1 MATRAELSGVSAN
14 AEVSPQG
21 DTGKQVIR
29 INGAT
34 ALSAFRLARL
44 NAKLTDFGVRVH
56 ASRDVFLLT
65 GAQQGDVAKLTRIL
79 LDDAPATAASVHSI
93 FVAPRLG
100 LRSPWSSK
108 ATDIVRSCGIGV
120 ARVERVQEL
129 FLASPLPPVSE
140 ALARALHD
148 PLTMSLLDAENLH
161 QLFATEAARAIAH
174 VAAAP
179 DALQAANLRLGLALS
194 SDEISYLSKSFGALG
209 RAATDAELMMF
220 AQANSEHCRH
230 KIFNASWTLDGFPQR
245 RSLFSL
251 IRLTHGVSPE
261 GTLSAYSDNA
271 AVIAGPGANP
281 LFADANGS
289 YANHTEAQPFA
300 IKVETHNHPSAI
312 APFPGAATGSGGEL
326 RDEGATGRGGK
337 PKAGMVGFSTAHL
350 RIANLSEAWETP
362 RALPDHM
369 ARASQIMTEAPLG
382 AAAYNNE
389 FGRPCLTG
397 YFRTFEHLDRA
408 RNFAYD
414 KPIMIAGGLAR
425 MRAMHVEKGTLVS
438 GDAVIVLGGPA
449 MLIGL
454 GGGAASSVAAGSS
467 TLALD
472 FASVQRDNAEL
483 QRRCQEV
490 IERCMG
496 LGADNPIVSI
506 HDVGAGGL
514 SNAIPELLNDSNVG
528 GMIDLGKIAN
538 DDPAMSPMQIWS
550 NEAQERYVIGVKPN
564 DVARFFALC
573 ERERAPMALV
583 GHATLARHLHVTL
596 SGVAVVDLPLSVLF
610 GNAPKMQRLG
620 VMNPNSAC
628 TTERITL
635 DLRAACLAV
644 LRHPSVAAKSF
655 LIHIGDRT
663 VGGLSFAD
671 QLVGPWQVPVADCAV
686 TLADFSGYSGEAFA
700 FGERTPIAVIN
711 AAASARMAIGEAI
724 TNVLAAPVASLSA
737 IKLSANWM
745 AACGDLQS
753 DSELYA
759 GVKAASE
766 LCASLRISIPVG
778 KDSLSMR
785 ARWQANDTQDESPA
799 QFETQAPM
807 SLIASAFTPLNDVR
821 KSLTPQLLPDGGD
834 VYLIDLSR
842 GAERLGMSMLA
853 QVCTAQLGAT
863 PDLEFPEDLVALC
876 DWLCAARGVSPQGD
890 TEKSVISAYHD
901 RADGGA
907 WAALCEM
914 AFAGRIGLEIL
925 LANEANPWPELFNE
939 ELGVLVQVRDAR
951 CLPKALPHR
960 LIARITKDL
969 SVTIAGT
976 PHRFALGELL
986 QAWHRVGF
994 EMQQLRDNPNCAEA
1008 DFARATDA
1016 NAAPLSMRLSF
1027 DAADDVAAPVIARA
1041 FQIGGK
1047 RPKVAVLREQGVNG
1061 QIEMAAAFSAAG
1073 FECID
1078 VHMSD
1083 LAGGRLNLNQF
1094 NGLAACGGFSFGD
1107 VLGAGQGWAKS
1118 ILFNEALAQQFQ
1130 RFFSDTNTFALGVC
1144 NGCQMLSGL
1153 KSLIPGAQAWPA
1165 LRRNLSEQYEARMV
1179 LLEVAESD
1187 SIFLR
1192 GMAGSVAPIVV
1203 SHGEGRVDFGDQT
1216 PIASS
1221 LRMVDGAHNATEEFP
1236 WNSNGSPGGAAGFS
1250 AADGRVLMMMPHPER
1265 VFRTAQM
1272 SFKPPGLTEASPW
1285 LRMFRNA
1292 RLWCG

>member
-1 MATRAELSGVSAN
+1 MKSTN
-14 AEVSPQG
+14 
-21 DTGKQVIR
+21 VIR
-29 INGAT
+29 INGPR
-34 ALSAFRLARL
+34 ALSVFRLARL
-44 NAKLTDFGVRVH
+44 NASLAEFGVQVLDTRQ
-56 ASRDVFLLT
+56 VFLLD
-65 GAQQGDVAKLTRIL
+65 GARQAEIAKLTQIL
-79 LDDAPATAASVHSI
+79 LDDEPADAASANSV

-108 ATDIVRSCGIGV
+108 ATDIVRSCGIDI
-120 ARVERVQEL
+120 ARVERVQEF
-129 FLASPLPPVSE
+129 FLASALPSLSDG
-140 ALARALHD
+140 LARALHD
-148 PLTMSLLDAENLH
+148 PLTMSLLDDAHLH
-161 QLFATEAARAIAH
+161 QLFATEAARPIEH
-174 VAAAP
+174 VAYTVEV
-179 DALQAANLRLGLALS
+179 LQAANVRLGLALS
-194 SDEISYLSKSFGALG
+194 ADEISYLSKSFQELG

-245 RSLFSL
+245 RSLFSM

-271 AVIAGPGANP
+271 AVIAGPMAAA
-281 LFADANGS
+281 LFADANGN
-289 YANHTEAQPFA
+289 YATLPEPQPFA

-362 RALPDHM
+362 RALPGHM

-397 YFRTFEHLDRA
+397 YFRTFEYQDAIRA
-408 RNFAYD
+408 RHFAYD
-414 KPIMIAGGLAR
+414 KPIMIAGGLGR
-425 MRAMHVEKGTLVS
+425 MRAMHVEKGTLEA

-467 TLALD
+467 SLALD

-496 LGADNPIVSI
+496 LGSENPIVSI

-514 SNAIPELLNDSNVG
+514 SNAIPELLNDSKVG
-528 GMIDLGKIAN
+528 GTIDLGKIAN

-550 NEAQERYVIGVKPN
+550 NEAQERYVLGIKPT
-564 DVARFFALC
+564 DVARFLALC
-573 ERERAPMALV
+573 ERERAPVALV
-583 GHATLARHLHVTL
+583 GHATLARHLHVEL
-596 SGVAVVDLPLSVLF
+596 AGVAVVDLPLSVLF
-610 GNAPKMQRLG
+610 GNAPKMQRVG
-620 VMNPNSAC
+620 VLNPNQN
-628 TTERITL
+628 TVTDNLTL
-635 DLRAACLAV
+635 DLRNACLAV
-644 LRHPSVAAKSF
+644 LRHPTVAAKSF

-663 VGGLSFAD
+663 VGGLSYQD

-686 TLADFSGYSGEAFA
+686 TLADFSGYTGEAFA

-711 AAASARMAIGEAI
+711 AAASARMAIAEAI

-766 LCASLRISIPVG
+766 LCASLRIGIPVG

-785 ARWQANDTQDESPA
+785 ARWQSNDA
-799 QFETQAPM
+799 KHETQAPM
-807 SLIASAFTPLNDVR
+807 SLIASAFAPLSDVR
-821 KSLTPQLLPDGGD
+821 GNLTPQLVPEGGD

-842 GAERLGMSMLA
+842 GANRLGMSMLA
-853 QVCTAQLGAT
+853 QVSGTELGPA

-876 DWLCAARGVSPQGD
+876 DWLNAARGFIG
-890 TEKSVISAYHD
+890 AYHD
-901 RADGGA
+901 RSDGGV

-914 AFAGRIGLEIL
+914 AFAGRVGLDIVL
-925 LANEANPWPELFNE
+925 SDAANPAPELFNE
-939 ELGVLVQVRDAR
+939 ELGVLVQVRDPR
-951 CLPKALPHR
+951 CLPNALPHR
-960 LIARITKDL
+960 LIARVATDRR
-969 SVTIAGT
+969 VAVAGT
-976 PHRFALGELL
+976 SLNFELGELL

-994 EMQQLRDNPNCAEA
+994 EMQRLRDNPSCAET
-1008 DFARATDA
+1008 DFARAADA
-1016 NAAPLSMRLSF
+1016 DALPLSMHLSF
-1027 DAADDVAAPVIARA
+1027 DASDDISAPMIAT
-1041 FQIGGK
+1041 GK
-1047 RPKVAVLREQGVNG
+1047 RPKVAILREQGVNG

-1073 FECID
+1073 FECVD

-1083 LAGGRLNLNQF
+1083 LASGRRTLKEF
-1094 NGLAACGGFSFGD
+1094 TGLAACGGFSFGD
-1107 VLGAGQGWAKS
+1107 VLGAGLGWAKS
-1118 ILFNEALAQQFQ
+1118 ILFNDALAEQFQ
-1130 RFFSDTNTFALGVC
+1130 RFFNDENTFALGVC

-1153 KSLIPGAQAWPA
+1153 KSLIPGAQNWPS

-1179 LLEVAESD
+1179 LVQVAESN
-1187 SIFLR
+1187 SIFLQ
-1192 GMAGSVAPIVV
+1192 GMAGTTAPIVV
-1203 SHGEGRVDFGDQT
+1203 SHGEGRADFGNSQE
-1216 PIASS
+1216 ISS
-1221 LRMVDGAHNATEEFP
+1221 CLHMVDGTHQPTEVFP

-1250 AADGRVLMMMPHPER
+1250 AANGRILMMMPHPER
-1265 VFRTAQM
+1265 VFRTTQM
-1272 SFKPPGLTEASPW
+1272 SYKPQGLAEASPW

-1292 RLWCG
+1292 RVWCG

>member
-1 MATRAELSGVSAN
+1 MQSTPLSSVSA
-14 AEVSPQG
+14 AQASIG
-21 DTGKQVIR
+21 TKCIR
-29 INGAT
+29 INGPR

-44 NAKLTDFGVRVH
+44 NATLAGFGVQVLD
-56 ASRDVFLLT
+56 SRQVFLLS
-65 GAQQGDVAKLTRIL
+65 GAQQSDVAKLKQIL
-79 LDDAPATAASVHSI
+79 LDDEPADASSAHSV

-108 ATDIVRSCGIGV
+108 ATDIVRSCGISI
-120 ARVERVQEL
+120 ARVERAQEL
-129 FLASPLPPVSE
+129 FFAAALPTLSDG
-140 ALARALHD
+140 LARALHD
-148 PLTMSLLDAENLH
+148 PLTMSLLDSKQLD
-161 QLFATEAARAIAH
+161 QLFATEAARPIAH
-174 VAAAP
+174 VASTPA
-179 DALQAANLRLGLALS
+179 ALQAANLRLGLALS
-194 SDEISYLSKSFGALG
+194 DDEISYLSKSFIELG

-230 KIFNASWTLDGFPQR
+230 KIFNASWTLDGFAQR
-245 RSLFSL
+245 RSLFSM

-271 AVIAGPGANP
+271 AVLAGPMAAA
-281 LFADANGS
+281 LFADANGEYTIS
-289 YANHTEAQPFA
+289 PEPQPFA

-337 PKAGMVGFSTAHL
+337 PKAGMVGFSTSHL
-350 RIANLSEAWETP
+350 RIANMIEAWETP
-362 RALPDHM
+362 RALPGHL
-369 ARASQIMTEAPLG
+369 ARAGQIMTEAPLG

-397 YFRTFEHLDRA
+397 YFRTFEHHKSRECDTPDTRA
-408 RNFAYD
+408 RHFAYD

-425 MRAMHVEKGTLVS
+425 IRAMHVEKGMLS
-438 GDAVIVLGGPA
+438 AGDAVIVLGGPA

-496 LGADNPIVSI
+496 LGEDNPIVSI

-514 SNAIPELLNDSNVG
+514 SNAIPELLNDSKVG
-528 GMIDLGKIAN
+528 GHIDLDQIAN

-550 NEAQERYVIGVKPN
+550 NEAQERYVIGVKPG
-564 DVARFFALC
+564 DVARFLALC
-573 ERERAPMALV
+573 ERERAPVALV
-583 GHATLARHLHVTL
+583 GHATAERHLHVDL
-596 SGVAVVDLPLSVLF
+596 AGVAVVNLPMSVLF
-610 GNAPKMQRLG
+610 GNAPKMQRVG
-620 VMNPNSAC
+620 VLNPNQNPVAQDFAP
-628 TTERITL
+628 
-635 DLRAACLAV
+635 DLRLVCLAV

-663 VGGLSFAD
+663 VGGLSYQD

-700 FGERTPIAVIN
+700 FGERTPIAVVN
-711 AAASARMAIGEAI
+711 AGASARMAIAEAI
-724 TNVLAAPVASLSA
+724 TNVLAAPALSLSRL
-737 IKLSANWM
+737 KLSANWM

-759 GVKAASE
+759 GVKAASD
-766 LCASLRISIPVG
+766 LCASLRIGIPVG

-785 ARWQANDTQDESPA
+785 ARWQADGVKN
-799 QFETQAPM
+799 ETQAPM
-807 SLIASAFTPLNDVR
+807 SLIASAFAPLEDVR
-821 KSLTPQLLPDGGD
+821 TSLTPQLLPDGGD

-842 GAERLGMSMLA
+842 SATRLGMSILA
-853 QVCTAQLGAT
+853 QVSSVELGAA

-876 DWLCAARGVSPQGD
+876 DWLNAARGF
-890 TEKSVISAYHD
+890 ISAYHD
-901 RADGGA
+901 RSDGGV

-914 AFAGRIGLEIL
+914 AFAGRVGLDIVL
-925 LANEANPWPELFNE
+925 MDQANPAAELFNE
-939 ELGVLVQVRDAR
+939 ELGVLVQVRDPR
-951 CLPKALPHR
+951 CLPNSLPHR
-960 LIARITKDL
+960 LIARTTLDRRVAI
-969 SVTIAGT
+969 VGT
-976 PHRFALGELL
+976 MVSFELGELL

-994 EMQQLRDNPNCAEA
+994 EMQRQRDNPSCAEA
-1008 DFARATDA
+1008 EFARATDA
-1016 NAAPLSMRLSF
+1016 DSLPLSMHLSF
-1027 DAADDVAAPVIARA
+1027 DAADDVAAPVIAHA
-1041 FQIGGK
+1041 FQIGAK

-1061 QIEMAAAFSAAG
+1061 QIEMAAAFGAAG
-1073 FECID
+1073 FDCVD

-1083 LAGGRLNLNQF
+1083 LASGRRTLKEF
-1094 NGLAACGGFSFGD
+1094 TGLAACGGFSFGD

-1130 RFFSDTNTFALGVC
+1130 RFFSDANTFTLGVC

-1153 KSLIPGAQAWPA
+1153 KSLIPGAENWPV
-1165 LRRNLSEQYEARMV
+1165 LRRNVSEQYEARMV
-1179 LLEVAESD
+1179 LLQVAESD
-1187 SIFLR
+1187 SIFLQ
-1192 GMAGSVAPIVV
+1192 GMAGSTAPIVV
-1203 SHGEGRVDFGDQT
+1203 SHGEGRADFTG
-1216 PIASS
+1216 ASEITS
-1221 LRMVDGAHNATEEFP
+1221 CLHMVDGAHQATETFP

-1265 VFRTAQM
+1265 VFRAAQM
-1272 SFKPPGLTEASPW
+1272 SYKPAELLDASPW

-1292 RLWCG
+1292 RVWCG

>member
-1 MATRAELSGVSAN
+1 M
-14 AEVSPQG
+14 
-21 DTGKQVIR
+21 R
-29 INGAT
+29 IDGPD
-34 ALSAFRLARL
+34 ALSTFRLARL
-44 NAKLTDFGVRVH
+44 NATLAAFDVQVL
-56 ASRDVFLLT
+56 ASRSVYLLN
-65 GAQQGDVAKLTRIL
+65 GAQENDVAKLTQIL
-79 LDDAPATAASVHSI
+79 LDDKPADVASAHSV

-100 LRSPWSSK
+100 MRSPWSSK
-108 ATDIVRSCGIGV
+108 ATDIVRSCGIEI

-129 FLASPLPPVSE
+129 FFKSALP
-140 ALARALHD
+140 AITDGLARALHD
-148 PLTMSLLDAENLH
+148 PLTMSLLGAEHLDRI
-161 QLFATEAARAIAH
+161 FATDEPRPIEY
-174 VAAAP
+174 VAPAP
-179 DALQAANLRLGLALS
+179 DTLQAANLRLGLALS
-194 SDEISYLSKSFGALG
+194 DDEIHYLSKSFIELG

-230 KIFNASWTLDGFPQR
+230 KIFNASWTLDGFAQR
-245 RSLFSL
+245 RSLFSM

-271 AVIAGPGANP
+271 AVIAGPIAAP
-281 LFADANGS
+281 LFADANGD
-289 YANHTEAQPFA
+289 YAASPEPQPFA

-337 PKAGMVGFSTAHL
+337 PKAGMVGFSTSHL

-362 RALPDHM
+362 RALPCHM
-369 ARASQIMTEAPLG
+369 ARARQIMTEAPLG

-397 YFRTFEHLDRA
+397 YFRTFEHQDSARG

-425 MRAMHVEKGTLVS
+425 MRAMHVEKGMLAP

-483 QRRCQEV
+483 ERRCQEV
-490 IERCMG
+490 IERCMA

-514 SNAIPELLNDSNVG
+514 SNAIPELLNDSKVG
-528 GMIDLGKIAN
+528 GTIDLGKIAN

-550 NEAQERYVIGVKPN
+550 NEAQERYVVGVKPG
-564 DVARFFALC
+564 DVERFLALC
-573 ERERAPMALV
+573 ERERAPVALV
-583 GHATLARHLHVTL
+583 GQATVARHLHVALAGT
-596 SGVAVVDLPLSVLF
+596 AVVNLPLSVLF
-610 GNAPKMQRLG
+610 GNAPKMQRVG
-620 VMNPNSAC
+620 VLNPNQNAVAADVVIDLRSAC
-628 TTERITL
+628 L
-635 DLRAACLAV
+635 DV
-644 LRHPSVAAKSF
+644 LRHPTVASKSF

-663 VGGLSFAD
+663 VGGLSYQD
-671 QLVGPWQVPVADCAV
+671 QLVGPWQAPVADCAV

-711 AAASARMAIGEAI
+711 AAASARMAIAEAI
-724 TNVLAAPVASLSA
+724 TNVLAAPVHSLST

-759 GVKAASE
+759 GVKAASD
-766 LCASLRISIPVG
+766 LCASLRIGIPVG

-785 ARWQANDTQDESPA
+785 ARWQADTGKQ
-799 QFETQAPM
+799 ETQAPM
-807 SLIASAFTPLNDVR
+807 SLIASAFAPINDVR
-821 KSLTPQLLPDGGD
+821 TNLTPQLLPDGGD

-842 GAERLGMSMLA
+842 GAARLGMSMLA
-853 QVCTAQLGAT
+853 QVSATELGAA

-876 DWLCAARGVSPQGD
+876 DWLNAARGM
-890 TEKSVISAYHD
+890 ISAYHD
-901 RADGGA
+901 RSDGGA

-914 AFAGRIGLEIL
+914 AFAGRVGLDIEL
-925 LANEANPWPELFNE
+925 EDAANPFAELFNE
-939 ELGVLVQVRDAR
+939 ELGILVQVRDPA
-951 CLPKALPHR
+951 CLPKSLPHR
-960 LIARITKDL
+960 LLARTKAVLDVAIT
-969 SVTIAGT
+969 GT
-976 PHRFALGELL
+976 TVRFELGELL

-994 EMQQLRDNPNCAEA
+994 EMQRQRDNPNCAEA
-1008 DFARATDA
+1008 DFARATDPH
-1016 NAAPLSMRLSF
+1016 AAPLSMHLSF
-1027 DAADDVAAPVIARA
+1027 DAAADIAAPMIAS
-1041 FQIGGK
+1041 GK
-1047 RPKVAVLREQGVNG
+1047 RPKVAILREQGVNG
-1061 QIEMAAAFSAAG
+1061 QIEMAAAFTAAG
-1073 FECID
+1073 FDCVD

-1083 LAGGRLNLNQF
+1083 LATGRRNLKAF
-1094 NGLAACGGFSFGD
+1094 TGLAACGGFSFGD

-1118 ILFNEALAQQFQ
+1118 ILFNDDLAQQFQ
-1130 RFFSDTNTFALGVC
+1130 RFFSDDSNFTLGVC

-1153 KSLIPGAQAWPA
+1153 KTIIPGAQNWPS
-1165 LRRNLSEQYEARMV
+1165 LRRNLSEQYEARLV
-1179 LLEVAESD
+1179 LLQVADSD
-1187 SIFLR
+1187 SIFLQ
-1192 GMAGSVAPIVV
+1192 GMKGTTAPIVV
-1203 SHGEGRVDFGDQT
+1203 SHGEGRADFTGT
-1216 PIASS
+1216 AESNS
-1221 LRMVDGAHNATEEFP
+1221 CLAMVDGAHQPTEVFP
-1236 WNSNGSPGGAAGFS
+1236 WNSNGSPSGAAGWS
-1250 AADGRVLMMMPHPER
+1250 AANGRVLMMMPHPER

-1272 SFKPPGLTEASPW
+1272 SYKPAGLVDASPW

-1292 RLWCG
+1292 RVWCG

>member
-1 MATRAELSGVSAN
+1 MKSSN
-14 AEVSPQG
+14 
-21 DTGKQVIR
+21 VIR
-29 INGAT
+29 INGPR

-44 NAKLTDFGVRVH
+44 NATLVEFGVQVLD
-56 ASRDVFLLT
+56 SRQVFLLS
-65 GAQQGDVAKLTRIL
+65 GAQQNDIAKLTQIL
-79 LDDAPATAASVHSI
+79 LDDEPADASSAHSV

-108 ATDIVRSCGIGV
+108 ATDIVRSCGIAV
-120 ARVERVQEL
+120 ARVERAQEL
-129 FLASPLPPVSE
+129 FLAAALPPQISDG
-140 ALARALHD
+140 LARALHD
-148 PLTMSLLDAENLH
+148 PLTMSLLDAEALD
-161 QLFATEAARAIAH
+161 QLFATDPARPIAH
-174 VAAAP
+174 VASTPA
-179 DALQAANLRLGLALS
+179 ALQAANLRLGLALS
-194 SDEISYLSKSFGALG
+194 DDEISYLSKSFIELG

-245 RSLFSL
+245 RSLFSM

-271 AVIAGPGANP
+271 AVLAGPMAAA
-281 LFADANGS
+281 LFADANGDYTIS
-289 YANHTEAQPFA
+289 PEPQPFA

-337 PKAGMVGFSTAHL
+337 PKAGMVGFSTSHL
-350 RIANLSEAWETP
+350 RIANMMEAWETP
-362 RALPDHM
+362 RALPGHM

-397 YFRTFEHLDRA
+397 YFRTFEHQDQARA
-408 RNFAYD
+408 RHFAYD

-425 MRAMHVEKGTLVS
+425 IRAMHVEKSMLAA

-514 SNAIPELLNDSNVG
+514 SNAIPELLNDSQVG
-528 GMIDLGKIAN
+528 GHIDLGQIAN

-550 NEAQERYVIGVKPN
+550 NEAQERYVIGVKPG
-564 DVARFFALC
+564 DVARFLALC
-573 ERERAPMALV
+573 ERERAPVALV
-583 GHATLARHLHVTL
+583 GHATAERHLQVALVDT
-596 SGVAVVDLPLSVLF
+596 AVVNLPMSVLF
-610 GNAPKMQRLG
+610 GNAPKMQRVG
-620 VMNPNSAC
+620 VLNPNQNPVAQAFAP
-628 TTERITL
+628 
-635 DLRAACLAV
+635 DLRRVCLSV

-663 VGGLSFAD
+663 VGGLSYQD

-686 TLADFSGYSGEAFA
+686 TLADFSGYTGEAFA
-700 FGERTPIAVIN
+700 FGERTPIAVVN
-711 AAASARMAIGEAI
+711 AAASARMAIAEAI
-724 TNVLAAPVASLSA
+724 TNVLAAPVKSLSA
-737 IKLSANWM
+737 LKLSANWM

-753 DSELYA
+753 DSELFA
-759 GVKAASE
+759 GVKATSE
-766 LCASLRISIPVG
+766 LCASLRIGIPVG

-785 ARWQANDTQDESPA
+785 ARWQADGVKQ
-799 QFETQAPM
+799 ETQAPM
-807 SLIASAFTPLNDVR
+807 SLIASAFAPLDDVR
-821 KSLTPQLLPDGGD
+821 ASLTPQLLPDGGD

-842 GAERLGMSMLA
+842 GAARLGMSMLA
-853 QVCTAQLGAT
+853 QVSGAELGAA

-876 DWLCAARGVSPQGD
+876 DWLNAARGF
-890 TEKSVISAYHD
+890 ISAYHD
-901 RADGGA
+901 RSDGGA

-914 AFAGRIGLEIL
+914 AFAGRMGLDIV
-925 LANEANPWPELFNE
+925 LADQANPAAELFNE
-939 ELGVLVQVRDAR
+939 ELGVLVQVRDSR
-951 CLPKALPHR
+951 CLPKSLPHR
-960 LIARITKDL
+960 LIARTTLDRRVAIL
-969 SVTIAGT
+969 GT
-976 PHRFALGELL
+976 SLQFELGELL
-986 QAWHRVGF
+986 QAWHCVGF
-994 EMQQLRDNPNCAEA
+994 EMQRQRDNPSCAEA
-1008 DFARATDA
+1008 EFARATDA
-1016 NAAPLSMRLSF
+1016 DALPLSMHLSF
-1027 DAADDVAAPVIARA
+1027 DAAMDIAAPMLVT
-1041 FQIGGK
+1041 GK

-1061 QIEMAAAFSAAG
+1061 QIEMAAAFGAAG
-1073 FECID
+1073 FDCVD

-1083 LAGGRLNLNQF
+1083 LASGRRNLKEF
-1094 NGLAACGGFSFGD
+1094 TGLAACGGFSFGD

-1118 ILFNEALAQQFQ
+1118 ILFNDALAEQFQ
-1130 RFFSDTNTFALGVC
+1130 RFFSDANTFTLGVC

-1153 KSLIPGAQAWPA
+1153 KSLIPGAQNWPV
-1165 LRRNLSEQYEARMV
+1165 LRRNLSEQYEARLV
-1179 LLEVAESD
+1179 LLQVAESD

-1192 GMAGSVAPIVV
+1192 GMAGTTAPIVV
-1203 SHGEGRVDFGDQT
+1203 SHGEGRADFTG
-1216 PIASS
+1216 ASEITS
-1221 LRMVDGAHNATEEFP
+1221 CMRMVDGAHQPTELFP

-1272 SFKPPGLTEASPW
+1272 SYKPPGLADASPW

-1292 RLWCG
+1292 HVWCK

>member
-1 MATRAELSGVSAN
+1 MISTNLPGFSAN
-14 AEVSPQG
+14 VGTPANENVL
-21 DTGKQVIR
+21 R
-29 INGAT
+29 IDGSR

-44 NAKLTDFGVRVH
+44 NAKLISFGVQVL

-65 GAQQGDVAKLTRIL
+65 GARPTEVAKLTQIL
-79 LDDAPATAASVHSI
+79 LDDVPASAASAHSVFI
-93 FVAPRLG
+93 APRLG

-108 ATDIVRSCGIGV
+108 ATDIVRSCGIAI

-129 FLASPLPPVSE
+129 FLASALPQPISD

-148 PLTMSLLDAENLH
+148 PLTMSLLDAENLYH
-161 QLFATEAARAIAH
+161 LFATEPARAIAH
-174 VAAAP
+174 VASTP

-194 SDEISYLSKSFGALG
+194 ADEISYLSKSFAELG
-209 RAATDAELMMF
+209 RSATDAELMMF

-230 KIFNASWTLDGFPQR
+230 KIFNASWTLDGFAQR

-271 AVIAGPGANP
+271 AVISAPKANP
-281 LFADANGS
+281 LFADATGQ
-289 YANHTEAQPFA
+289 YAFHYESQPFA

-350 RIANLSEAWETP
+350 RIANLAEAWETP
-362 RALPDHM
+362 RALPGHM
-369 ARASQIMTEAPLG
+369 ARANQIMTDAPLG

-397 YFRTFEHLDRA
+397 YFRTFEHQDRA

-425 MRAMHVEKGTLVS
+425 MRAMHVEKGTLAP

-514 SNAIPELLNDSNVG
+514 SNAIPELLNDSKVG
-528 GMIDLGKIAN
+528 GTIDLAKIAN

-550 NEAQERYVIGVKPN
+550 NEAQERYVIGVKPA
-564 DVARFFALC
+564 DVERFFALC

-596 SGVAVVDLPLSVLF
+596 SGVDVVDLPLSVLF
-610 GNAPKMQRLG
+610 GNAPKMQRAGVLG
-620 VMNPNSAC
+620 PNQQPV
-628 TTERITL
+628 TESIAL

-644 LRHPSVAAKSF
+644 LRHPTVAAKSF

-663 VGGLSFAD
+663 VGGLSFSD

-700 FGERTPIAVIN
+700 FGERPPIAVIN

-724 TNVLAAPVASLSA
+724 TNVLAAPVARLAA

-759 GVKAASE
+759 GVKAASD

-785 ARWQANDTQDESPA
+785 ARWQANDA
-799 QFETQAPM
+799 QFESQAPM
-807 SLIASAFTPLNDVR
+807 SLIASAFAPLDDVR
-821 KSLTPQLLPDGGD
+821 KSLSPQLVPDGGD

-853 QVCTAQLGAT
+853 QVSASELGAA

-876 DWLCAARGVSPQGD
+876 DWLNAARDLIG
-890 TEKSVISAYHD
+890 AYHD
-901 RADGGA
+901 RSDGGA

-914 AFAGRIGLEIL
+914 AFAGRVGLDIV
-925 LANEANPWPELFNE
+925 LANESNLWPELFNE
-939 ELGVLVQVRDAR
+939 ELGVLVQVRDAS
-951 CLPKALPHR
+951 CLPNSLPHR
-960 LIARITKDL
+960 LVARTKKDL
-969 SVTIAGT
+969 SVAIAGT
-976 PHRFALGELL
+976 AIRFELGELL

-994 EMQQLRDNPNCAEA
+994 EMQRLRDNPNCADA
-1008 DFARATDA
+1008 DFVHATNA
-1016 NAAPLSMRLSF
+1016 NALPLSMHLSF
-1027 DAADDVAAPVIARA
+1027 DAANDVAAPIVDRG

-1047 RPKVAVLREQGVNG
+1047 RPKVAILREQGVNG

-1073 FECID
+1073 FDCVD

-1083 LAGGRLNLNQF
+1083 LADGRLNLNEF

-1118 ILFNEALAQQFQ
+1118 ILFNDALAQQFQ
-1130 RFFSDTNTFALGVC
+1130 RFFNDANSFALGVC

-1153 KSLIPGAQAWPA
+1153 KSLIPGALHWPT
-1165 LRRNLSEQYEARMV
+1165 LRRNLSEQYEARLV
-1179 LLEVAESD
+1179 LLEVAESN
-1187 SIFLR
+1187 SIFLS

-1203 SHGEGRVDFGDQT
+1203 SHGEGRADFADHAN
-1216 PIASS
+1216 ISS
-1221 LRMVDGAHNATEEFP
+1221 CLRMVDGAHQATEEFP

-1272 SFKPPGLTEASPW
+1272 SYKPPGLNEASPW

-1292 RLWCG
+1292 RVWCG

>member
-1 MATRAELSGVSAN
+1 MKSLN
-14 AEVSPQG
+14 F
-21 DTGKQVIR
+21 IR
-29 INGAT
+29 IDGPC

-44 NAKLTDFGVRVH
+44 NANLAEFGVEVL
-56 ASRDVFLLT
+56 ASRNVFVLS
-65 GAQQGDVAKLTRIL
+65 GARMSDAAKLTQIL
-79 LDDAPATAASVHSI
+79 LDDKPADVTSAHSV

-108 ATDIVRSCGIGV
+108 ATDIVRSCGIEI

-129 FLASPLPPVSE
+129 FFKSALP
-140 ALARALHD
+140 AITDGLARALHD
-148 PLTMSLLDAENLH
+148 PLTMSLLDAAHLE
-161 QLFATEAARAIAH
+161 QLFATDEPRPIEH
-174 VAAAP
+174 VPSAP
-179 DALQAANLRLGLALS
+179 DTLQAANLRLGLALS
-194 SDEISYLSKSFGALG
+194 EDEISYLSKSFIALG

-230 KIFNASWTLDGFPQR
+230 KIFNASWILDGFPQR

-271 AVIAGPGANP
+271 AVIAGPIAAP
-281 LFADANGS
+281 LFADANGD
-289 YANHTEAQPFA
+289 YASSPEPQPFA

-337 PKAGMVGFSTAHL
+337 PKAGMVGFSTSHL
-350 RIANLSEAWETP
+350 RIANLSESWETP
-362 RALPDHM
+362 RALPGHM

-397 YFRTFEHLDRA
+397 YFRTFEHLDQAKA

-425 MRAMHVEKGTLVS
+425 MRAMHVEKGMLAP

-483 QRRCQEV
+483 ERRCQEV
-490 IERCMG
+490 IERCMA

-514 SNAIPELLNDSNVG
+514 SNAIPELLNDSKVG
-528 GMIDLGKIAN
+528 GTIDLGKIAN

-550 NEAQERYVIGVKPN
+550 NEAQERYVIGVKPG
-564 DVARFFALC
+564 DVERFLALC
-573 ERERAPMALV
+573 ERERAPVALV
-583 GHATLARHLHVTL
+583 GHATVARHLHVTL
-596 SGVAVVDLPLSVLF
+596 AGTAVVDLPVSVLF
-610 GNAPKMQRLG
+610 GNAPKMQRVG
-620 VMNPNSAC
+620 VLNPNQNPVAKAV
-628 TTERITL
+628 EL
-635 DLRAACLAV
+635 DLRSACLDV
-644 LRHPSVAAKSF
+644 LRHPTVAAKSF

-663 VGGLSFAD
+663 VGGLSYQD

-711 AAASARMAIGEAI
+711 AAASARMAIAEAI
-724 TNVLAAPVASLSA
+724 TNVLAAPVHSLSA

-766 LCASLRISIPVG
+766 LCASLRIGIPVG

-785 ARWQANDTQDESPA
+785 ARWQADGVKH
-799 QFETQAPM
+799 ETQAPM
-807 SLIASAFTPLNDVR
+807 SLIASAFAPLDDVR
-821 KSLTPQLLPDGGD
+821 TNLTPQLLHDGGD

-842 GAERLGMSMLA
+842 GAVRLGMSMLA
-853 QVCTAQLGAT
+853 QTSGIELGAA

-876 DWLCAARGVSPQGD
+876 DWLNAARGF
-890 TEKSVISAYHD
+890 ISAYHD
-901 RADGGA
+901 RSDGGA

-914 AFAGRIGLEIL
+914 AFAGRVGLDIEL
-925 LANEANPWPELFNE
+925 QDAANPFAELFNE
-939 ELGVLVQVRDAR
+939 ELGILVQVRDPA
-951 CLPKALPHR
+951 CLPNALPHR
-960 LIARITKDL
+960 LIARTKSDRNIA
-969 SVTIAGT
+969 IAGAAVQ
-976 PHRFALGELL
+976 FELGELL

-994 EMQQLRDNPNCAEA
+994 EIQRLRDNPSCAEA
-1008 DFARATDA
+1008 DFGRATDA
-1016 NAAPLSMRLSF
+1016 SALPLSMHLSF
-1027 DAADDVAAPVIARA
+1027 DAADDIAAPMIAA
-1041 FQIGGK
+1041 SFKTGGK
-1047 RPKVAVLREQGVNG
+1047 RPKVAILREQGVNG
-1061 QIEMAAAFSAAG
+1061 QIEMAAAFGVAG
-1073 FECID
+1073 FDCVD

-1083 LAGGRLNLNQF
+1083 LASGRRNLKEF
-1094 NGLAACGGFSFGD
+1094 TGLAACGGFSFGD

-1118 ILFNEALAQQFQ
+1118 ILFNDALAQQFQ
-1130 RFFSDTNTFALGVC
+1130 RFFNDTNTFALGVC

-1153 KSLIPGAQAWPA
+1153 KSLIPGAQNWPV
-1165 LRRNLSEQYEARMV
+1165 LRRNLSEQYEARVV
-1179 LLEVAESD
+1179 LVQVADSD
-1187 SIFLR
+1187 SIFLQ
-1192 GMAGSVAPIVV
+1192 GMAGTTAPIVV
-1203 SHGEGRVDFGDQT
+1203 SHGEGRADFGEST
-1216 PIASS
+1216 ESNSCLA
-1221 LRMVDGAHNATEEFP
+1221 MVDGAHQPTEAFP
-1236 WNSNGSPGGAAGFS
+1236 WNSNGSTNGAAGFS

-1272 SFKPPGLTEASPW
+1272 SYKPAGSSDASPW

-1292 RLWCG
+1292 RVWCG

>member
-1 MATRAELSGVSAN
+1 MKPSNLSCVS
-14 AEVSPQG
+14 EG
-21 DTGKQVIR
+21 DCIR
-29 INGAT
+29 INGPR

-44 NAKLTDFGVRVH
+44 NTNLAEFDVQVL
-56 ASRDVFLLT
+56 ASRQVFLLD
-65 GAQQGDVAKLTRIL
+65 GAQLSDVAKLSRIL
-79 LDDAPATAASVHSI
+79 LDDLPAEATSAHSV

-108 ATDIVRSCGIGV
+108 ATDIVRSCGIAI

-129 FLASPLPPVSE
+129 FLASALPPMSD

-148 PLTMSLLDAENLH
+148 PLTMSLLDADHLN
-161 QLFATEAARAIAH
+161 QLFANEAARPIEH
-174 VAAAP
+174 VAFTH
-179 DALQAANLRLGLALS
+179 DVLQEANLRLGLALS
-194 SDEISYLSKSFGALG
+194 DDEIGYLSKSFIELG

-245 RSLFSL
+245 RSLFSM

-271 AVIAGPGANP
+271 AVLAGPISSP
-281 LFADANGS
+281 LFADLMGN
-289 YANHTEAQPFA
+289 YACQTESQPFA

-350 RIANLSEAWETP
+350 RIANLAESWETP
-362 RALPDHM
+362 RALPGHM

-397 YFRTFEHLDRA
+397 YFRTFEHKDTERA
-408 RNFAYD
+408 RHFAYD

-425 MRAMHVEKGTLVS
+425 MRAMHVEKGTLVA

-467 TLALD
+467 SLALD

-496 LGADNPIVSI
+496 LGLDNPIVSI

-514 SNAIPELLNDSNVG
+514 SNAIPELLNDSKVG
-528 GMIDLGKIAN
+528 GTIDLGKIAN

-550 NEAQERYVIGVKPN
+550 NEAQERYVVGVKPA
-564 DVARFFALC
+564 DVARFLALC
-573 ERERAPMALV
+573 ERERAPVAVV
-583 GHATLARHLHVTL
+583 GHATLARHLRVDL
-596 SGVAVVDLPLSVLF
+596 AGVAVVDLPLSVLF
-610 GNAPKMQRLG
+610 GNAPKMQRAG
-620 VMNPNSAC
+620 VLNPNQNALAVDC
-628 TTERITL
+628 EL

-644 LRHPSVAAKSF
+644 LRHPTVAAKSF

-663 VGGLSFAD
+663 VGGLSYQD
-671 QLVGPWQVPVADCAV
+671 QLIGPWQVPVADCAV
-686 TLADFSGYSGEAFA
+686 TLADFSGYTGEAFA

-711 AAASARMAIGEAI
+711 AAASARMAIAEAI
-724 TNVLAAPVASLSA
+724 TNVLAAPVTSLSA

-766 LCASLRISIPVG
+766 LCASLRIGIPVG

-785 ARWQANDTQDESPA
+785 ARWQADA
-799 QFETQAPM
+799 IKHETQAPM
-807 SLIASAFTPLNDVR
+807 SLIASAFVPINDVR
-821 KSLTPQLLPDGGD
+821 ASLTPQLIPGGGD

-842 GAERLGMSMLA
+842 GAARLGMSMLA
-853 QVCTAQLGAT
+853 QVSGAELGAA

-876 DWLCAARGVSPQGD
+876 DWLNAARGL
-890 TEKSVISAYHD
+890 ISAYHD
-901 RADGGA
+901 RSDGGA

-914 AFAGRIGLEIL
+914 AFAGRVGLEIV
-925 LANEANPWPELFNE
+925 LADAANPDAELFNE
-939 ELGVLVQVRDAR
+939 ELGILVQVRDPR
-951 CLPKALPHR
+951 CLPNGLPHR
-960 LIARITKDL
+960 LIARTTTAR
-969 SVTIAGT
+969 SVAIAGT
-976 PHRFALGELL
+976 ALKFEIGELL

-994 EMQQLRDNPNCAEA
+994 EMQSLRDNPSCAEA

-1016 NAAPLSMRLSF
+1016 NALPLSMHLSF
-1027 DAADDVAAPVIARA
+1027 DASNDIAAPMIAT
-1041 FQIGGK
+1041 GK

-1073 FECID
+1073 FDCVD

-1083 LAGGRLNLNQF
+1083 LASGKRNLKEF
-1094 NGLAACGGFSFGD
+1094 TGLAACGGFSFGD

-1118 ILFNEALAQQFQ
+1118 ILFNDWLAQQFQ
-1130 RFFSDTNTFALGVC
+1130 RFFGDANNFALGVC

-1153 KSLIPGAQAWPA
+1153 KSIIPGAENWPTM
-1165 LRRNLSEQYEARMV
+1165 RRNLSEQYEARMV
-1179 LLEVAESD
+1179 LLQVAESD
-1187 SIFLR
+1187 SIFLQ
-1192 GMAGSVAPIVV
+1192 GMSGSTAPIVV
-1203 SHGEGRVDFGDQT
+1203 SHGEGRADFGDSVQT
-1216 PIASS
+1216 SS
-1221 LRMVDGAHNATEEFP
+1221 CLRMVDGAHQPTEAFP

-1250 AADGRVLMMMPHPER
+1250 AANGRVLMMMPHPER

-1272 SFKPPGLTEASPW
+1272 SYKPHGLGEASPW

-1292 RLWCG
+1292 RVWCD

>member
-1 MATRAELSGVSAN
+1 MKSSN
-14 AEVSPQG
+14 
-21 DTGKQVIR
+21 VIR
-29 INGAT
+29 INGPR

-44 NAKLTDFGVRVH
+44 NARLAEFGVQVLE
-56 ASRDVFLLT
+56 SRQVFMLD
-65 GAQQGDVAKLTRIL
+65 GAQQDDVAKLTQIL
-79 LDDAPATAASVHSI
+79 LDDLPAEAASAHSV

-108 ATDIVRSCGIGV
+108 ATDIVRSCGIAI
-120 ARVERVQEL
+120 ARVERLQEL
-129 FLASPLPPVSE
+129 FLAVTLPPQLSDG
-140 ALARALHD
+140 LARALHD
-148 PLTMSLLDAENLH
+148 PLTMSLLDAAHLD
-161 QLFATEAARAIAH
+161 QIFATEPARPIEH
-174 VAAAP
+174 VAFAP
-179 DALQAANLRLGLALS
+179 EVLQAANVRLGLALS
-194 SDEISYLSKSFGALG
+194 DDEISYLSKSFGGMG

-271 AVIAGPGANP
+271 AVLAGPIAAA
-281 LFADANGS
+281 LFADASGD
-289 YANHTEAQPFA
+289 YVTCPEPQPFA

-350 RIANLSEAWETP
+350 RIDNLLESWETP
-362 RALPDHM
+362 RALPGHM

-397 YFRTFEHLDRA
+397 YFRTFEHRDATNKRH
-408 RNFAYD
+408 FAYD

-425 MRAMHVEKGTLVS
+425 MRSMHVEKGTLAA

-467 TLALD
+467 SLALD

-496 LGADNPIVSI
+496 LGAENPIVSI

-514 SNAIPELLNDSNVG
+514 SNAIPELLNDSKVG
-528 GMIDLGKIAN
+528 GNIDLSKIAN

-550 NEAQERYVIGVKPN
+550 NEAQERYVLGVKPA
-564 DVARFFALC
+564 DVARFLALC
-573 ERERAPMALV
+573 ERERAPVALV
-583 GHATLARHLHVTL
+583 GHATSARHLHVDLAGT
-596 SGVAVVDLPLSVLF
+596 AVVDLPLSVLF
-610 GNAPKMQRLG
+610 GNAPKMARLG
-620 VMNPNSAC
+620 VINPNQIPEVEDC
-628 TTERITL
+628 GL
-635 DLRAACLAV
+635 DLRSACLSI
-644 LRHPSVAAKSF
+644 LRHPTVAAKSF
-655 LIHIGDRT
+655 LIHIADRS
-663 VGGLSFAD
+663 VGGLSYQD

-686 TLADFSGYSGEAFA
+686 TLADFSGYAGEAFA

-711 AAASARMAIGEAI
+711 AAASARMAIAEAI
-724 TNVLAAPVASLSA
+724 TNVLAAPITSLSA

-759 GVKAASE
+759 GVKAACE
-766 LCASLRISIPVG
+766 LCASLRIGIPVG

-785 ARWQANDTQDESPA
+785 ARWQADGVKADA
-799 QFETQAPM
+799 VKHETQAPM
-807 SLIASAFTPLNDVR
+807 SLIASAFAPLNDVR
-821 KSLTPQLLPDGGD
+821 AALTPQLIVDGGD

-842 GAERLGMSMLA
+842 GAARLGMSMLA
-853 QVCTAQLGAT
+853 QVSGAELGAA

-876 DWLCAARGVSPQGD
+876 DWLNAARGF
-890 TEKSVISAYHD
+890 INAYHD
-901 RADGGA
+901 RSDGGV

-914 AFAGRIGLEIL
+914 AFAGRVGLDIEL
-925 LANEANPWPELFNE
+925 TDPTKPAAELFNE
-939 ELGVLVQVRDAR
+939 ELGVLVQLRDPC
-951 CLPKALPHR
+951 CLPKSLPHR
-960 LIARITKDL
+960 LIAR
-969 SVTIAGT
+969 VTADRRVAIAGT
-976 PHRFALGELL
+976 SANFELGELL

-994 EMQQLRDNPNCAEA
+994 EMQQQRDNPSCASA

-1016 NAAPLSMRLSF
+1016 HAMPLSMHLSF
-1027 DAADDVAAPVIARA
+1027 DAAIDIAAPMIAT
-1041 FQIGGK
+1041 GK
-1047 RPKVAVLREQGVNG
+1047 RPRVAILREQGVNG
-1061 QIEMAAAFSAAG
+1061 QIEMAAAFGAAG
-1073 FECID
+1073 FDCVD

-1083 LAGGRLNLNQF
+1083 LASGRRTLKEF
-1094 NGLAACGGFSFGD
+1094 TGLAACGGFSFGD

-1118 ILFNEALAQQFQ
+1118 ILFNDALAQQFQ
-1130 RFFSDTNTFALGVC
+1130 RFFSDSHTFALGVC
-1144 NGCQMLSGL
+1144 NGCQMMSGL
-1153 KSLIPGAQAWPA
+1153 KSLIPGAGNWPA
-1165 LRRNLSEQYEARMV
+1165 LRRNESEQYEARLV
-1179 LLEVAESD
+1179 LLQVAESD
-1187 SIFLR
+1187 SIFLQS
-1192 GMAGSVAPIVV
+1192 MAGSTAPIVV
-1203 SHGEGRVDFGDQT
+1203 SHGEGRADFGAAMPT
-1216 PIASS
+1216 SS
-1221 LRMVDGAHNATEEFP
+1221 CLRMVDGKHQPTDVFP

-1250 AADGRVLMMMPHPER
+1250 AANGRVLMMMPHPER

-1272 SFKPPGLTEASPW
+1272 SYKPAGLAEASPW

-1292 RLWCG
+1292 RVWCE

>member
-1 MATRAELSGVSAN
+1 MKSSN
-14 AEVSPQG
+14 
-21 DTGKQVIR
+21 VIR
-29 INGAT
+29 INGPR

-44 NAKLTDFGVRVH
+44 NASLAEFGVQVLD
-56 ASRDVFLLT
+56 SRQVFLLD
-65 GAQQGDVAKLTRIL
+65 GAQLSDVAKLTRIL
-79 LDDAPATAASVHSI
+79 LDEAAVDASSAHSV

-108 ATDIVRSCGIGV
+108 ATDIVRSCGIAV

-129 FLASPLPPVSE
+129 FLASKLPAMSDG
-140 ALARALHD
+140 LARALHD
-148 PLTMSLLDAENLH
+148 PLTMSLLDSEALG
-161 QLFATEAARAIAH
+161 QLFATEAARAIEH
-174 VAAAP
+174 VASTP
-179 DALQAANLRLGLALS
+179 EVLQAANVRLGLALS
-194 SDEISYLSKSFGALG
+194 DDEISYLSKSFIALG

-245 RSLFSL
+245 RSLFSM

-271 AVIAGPGANP
+271 AVLAGPIAAP
-281 LFADANGS
+281 LFADANGD
-289 YANHTEAQPFA
+289 YASSREPQPFA

-337 PKAGMVGFSTAHL
+337 PKAGMVGFSTSHL
-350 RIANLSEAWETP
+350 RLANLAEAWETP
-362 RALPDHM
+362 RALPGHM

-397 YFRTFEHLDRA
+397 YFRTFEHQDATRA

-425 MRAMHVEKGTLVS
+425 MRAMHVEKGTLEA

-467 TLALD
+467 SLALD

-496 LGADNPIVSI
+496 LGLDNPIVSI

-514 SNAIPELLNDSNVG
+514 SNAIPELLNDSKVG
-528 GMIDLGKIAN
+528 GNIDLGKIAN

-550 NEAQERYVIGVKPN
+550 NEAQERYVLGVKPV
-564 DVARFFALC
+564 DVARFLALC
-573 ERERAPMALV
+573 ERERAPVAVV
-583 GHATLARHLHVTL
+583 GHATSARHLQVDLFGT
-596 SGVAVVDLPLSVLF
+596 AVVDLPLSVLF
-610 GNAPKMQRLG
+610 GNAPKMQRAG
-620 VMNPNSAC
+620 VMNPNKNAFPEDFS
-628 TTERITL
+628 L
-635 DLRAACLAV
+635 DLRSACLAV

-663 VGGLSFAD
+663 VGGLSYQD

-700 FGERTPIAVIN
+700 FGERTPIAVID
-711 AAASARMAIGEAI
+711 AAASARMAIAEAI

-737 IKLSANWM
+737 LKLSANWM
-745 AACGDLQS
+745 AACGDVQS

-766 LCASLRISIPVG
+766 LCASLRIGIPVG

-785 ARWQANDTQDESPA
+785 ARWQADGVKN
-799 QFETQAPM
+799 ETQAPM
-807 SLIASAFTPLNDVR
+807 SLIASAFAPLNDVR
-821 KSLTPQLLPDGGD
+821 RNLTPQLIPGGGD

-842 GAERLGMSMLA
+842 GAARLGMSMLA
-853 QVCTAQLGAT
+853 QVSGTELGAA

-876 DWLCAARGVSPQGD
+876 DWLNAARGF
-890 TEKSVISAYHD
+890 ISAYHD
-901 RADGGA
+901 RSDGGA

-914 AFAGRIGLEIL
+914 AFAGRVGLEIL
-925 LANEANPWPELFNE
+925 LADAANPAAELFNE

-951 CLPKALPHR
+951 CLPKSLPHR
-960 LIARITKDL
+960 LIARVATQQR
-969 SVTIAGT
+969 VAIAGT
-976 PHRFALGELL
+976 SVNFELGELL
-986 QAWHRVGF
+986 KAWHRVGF
-994 EMQQLRDNPNCAEA
+994 EMQRQRDNPSCAEA
-1008 DFARATDA
+1008 EFARATDA
-1016 NAAPLSMRLSF
+1016 NALPLSMHLSF
-1027 DAADDVAAPVIARA
+1027 DTAADIAAPMIST
-1041 FQIGGK
+1041 GK

-1061 QIEMAAAFSAAG
+1061 QIEMAAAFGAAG
-1073 FECID
+1073 FDCVD

-1083 LAGGRLNLNQF
+1083 LASGRRSLKEF
-1094 NGLAACGGFSFGD
+1094 TGLAACGGFSFGD

-1118 ILFNEALAQQFQ
+1118 ILFNDALAQQFQ
-1130 RFFSDTNTFALGVC
+1130 RFFSDANTFALGVC

-1153 KSLIPGAQAWPA
+1153 KSLIPGAGNWPT
-1165 LRRNLSEQYEARMV
+1165 LRRNLSEQYEARLV
-1179 LLEVAESD
+1179 LLQVAESD
-1187 SIFLR
+1187 SIFLQ
-1192 GMAGSVAPIVV
+1192 GMAGTTAPIVV
-1203 SHGEGRVDFGDQT
+1203 SHGEGRADFSESMNVT
-1216 PIASS
+1216 SC
-1221 LRMVDGAHNATEEFP
+1221 LRMVDGAHQPTEAFP

-1272 SFKPPGLTEASPW
+1272 SFKPDGLAEASPW

-1292 RLWCG
+1292 RVWCG

>member
-1 MATRAELSGVSAN
+1 MKSAQLSPVASSR
-14 AEVSPQG
+14 EF
-21 DTGKQVIR
+21 IR
-29 INGAT
+29 INGPR

-44 NAKLTDFGVRVH
+44 NASLAEFGVQVLD
-56 ASRDVFLLT
+56 SRQVFLLC
-65 GAQQGDVAKLTRIL
+65 GPQLSDVVKLTQIL
-79 LDDAPATAASVHSI
+79 LDDEPADIAIAHSV

-108 ATDIVRSCGIGV
+108 ATDIVRSCGIEI

-129 FLASPLPPVSE
+129 FLAAALPQVSDG
-140 ALARALHD
+140 LARALHD
-148 PLTMSLLDAENLH
+148 PLTMSLLDAEHLA
-161 QLFATEAARAIAH
+161 QLFATEAARPIAH
-174 VAAAP
+174 VACTP
-179 DALQAANLRLGLALS
+179 EALQAANVRLGLALS
-194 SDEISYLSKSFGALG
+194 ADEISYLSKSFQELG

-245 RSLFSL
+245 RSLFSM

-271 AVIAGPGANP
+271 AVIAGPIAAP
-281 LFADANGS
+281 LFAGANGE
-289 YANHTEAQPFA
+289 YASAPEPQPFA

-350 RIANLSEAWETP
+350 RIADLSEAWETP
-362 RALPDHM
+362 RALPGHM

-397 YFRTFEHLDRA
+397 YFRTFEHQDKSRQTGDTTDTGA
-408 RNFAYD
+408 RHFAYD

-425 MRAMHVEKGTLVS
+425 MRAMHVDKGTLQA

-496 LGADNPIVSI
+496 LAADNPIISI

-514 SNAIPELLNDSNVG
+514 SNAIPELLNDSQVG
-528 GMIDLGKIAN
+528 GHIDLGKIAN

-550 NEAQERYVIGVKPN
+550 NEAQERYVLGIKPA
-564 DVARFFALC
+564 DVARFLALC
-573 ERERAPMALV
+573 ERERAPVALV
-583 GHATLARHLHVTL
+583 GHATLARHLHVEL
-596 SGVAVVDLPLSVLF
+596 AGVAVVDLPLSVLF
-610 GNAPKMQRLG
+610 GNAPKMQRVG
-620 VMNPNSAC
+620 VLNPNRNPVANNLN
-628 TTERITL
+628 L
-635 DLRAACLAV
+635 DLRSACLAV
-644 LRHPSVAAKSF
+644 LRHPTVAAKSF

-663 VGGLSFAD
+663 VGGLSYQD

-686 TLADFSGYSGEAFA
+686 TLADFSGYAGEAFA

-711 AAASARMAIGEAI
+711 AAASARMAIAEAI
-724 TNVLAAPVASLSA
+724 TNVLAAPITSLSA

-759 GVKAASE
+759 GVKSASE
-766 LCASLRISIPVG
+766 LCASLRIGIPVG

-785 ARWQANDTQDESPA
+785 ARWHADGVKY
-799 QFETQAPM
+799 ETQAPM
-807 SLIASAFTPLNDVR
+807 SLIASAFAPLDDVR
-821 KSLTPQLLPDGGD
+821 GNLTPQLIPDGGD
-834 VYLIDLSR
+834 VYLVDLSR
-842 GAERLGMSMLA
+842 GAVRLGMSMLA
-853 QVCTAQLGAT
+853 QVSSAELGAA

-876 DWLCAARGVSPQGD
+876 DWLNAARGL
-890 TEKSVISAYHD
+890 ISAYHD
-901 RADGGA
+901 RSDGGA

-914 AFAGRIGLEIL
+914 AFAGRVGLDIV
-925 LANEANPWPELFNE
+925 LADAANPMPELFNE
-939 ELGVLVQVRDAR
+939 ELGVLVQVRDPR
-951 CLPKALPHR
+951 CLPNALPHR
-960 LIARITKDL
+960 LIARLAPDRRVTVVGTELRFEL
-969 SVTIAGT
+969 S
-976 PHRFALGELL
+976 ELL

-994 EMQQLRDNPNCAEA
+994 EMQRRRDNPSCAEA
-1008 DFARATDA
+1008 EFARATDV
-1016 NAAPLSMRLSF
+1016 NALPLSMHLSF
-1027 DAADDVAAPVIARA
+1027 DASDDTAAPMISRS

-1073 FECID
+1073 FECVD

-1083 LAGGRLNLNQF
+1083 LTSGRRTLKEF
-1094 NGLAACGGFSFGD
+1094 TGLAACGGFSFGD

-1118 ILFNEALAQQFQ
+1118 ILFNDALAQQFQ
-1130 RFFSDTNTFALGVC
+1130 RFFSDANTFALGVC

-1153 KSLIPGAQAWPA
+1153 KSLIPGAGNWPV
-1165 LRRNLSEQYEARMV
+1165 LRRNLSEQYEARLV
-1179 LLEVAESD
+1179 LLQVAQSD
-1187 SIFLR
+1187 SIFLQ
-1192 GMAGSVAPIVV
+1192 GMAGSTAPIVV
-1203 SHGEGRVDFGDQT
+1203 SHGEGRVDFGDTKQT
-1216 PIASS
+1216 ASC
-1221 LRMVDGAHNATEEFP
+1221 LHMVDGAHQPTEVFP

-1250 AADGRVLMMMPHPER
+1250 AANGRVLMMMPHPER

-1272 SFKPPGLTEASPW
+1272 SYKPSGLADASPW

-1292 RLWCG
+1292 RVWCG

>member
-1 MATRAELSGVSAN
+1 M
-14 AEVSPQG
+14 
-21 DTGKQVIR
+21 R
-29 INGAT
+29 IDGPD

-44 NAKLTDFGVRVH
+44 NATLAAFDVQVLASRSVFVLNGAQMSDADKLT
-56 ASRDVFLLT
+56 
-65 GAQQGDVAKLTRIL
+65 KIL
-79 LDDAPATAASVHSI
+79 LDDKPAAATSVHSV

-100 LRSPWSSK
+100 MRSPWSSK
-108 ATDIVRSCGIGV
+108 ATDIVRSCGIAI

-129 FLASPLPPVSE
+129 FFAAALPAISDG
-140 ALARALHD
+140 LARALHD
-148 PLTMSLLDAENLH
+148 PLTMSLLDAQHLD
-161 QLFATEAARAIAH
+161 QIFATDEPRPIEH
-174 VAAAP
+174 VASAP
-179 DALQAANLRLGLALS
+179 DTLQAANLRLGLALS
-194 SDEISYLSKSFGALG
+194 EDEISYLSKGFIKLG

-230 KIFNASWTLDGFPQR
+230 KIFNASWTLDGFAQR

-271 AVIAGPGANP
+271 AVIAGPIAAP
-281 LFADANGS
+281 LFADANGD
-289 YANHTEAQPFA
+289 YAASPEPQPFA

-337 PKAGMVGFSTAHL
+337 PKAGMVGFSTSHL
-350 RIANLSEAWETP
+350 RMANLSEAWETP
-362 RALPDHM
+362 RALPGHM

-397 YFRTFEHLDRA
+397 YFRTFEHQDQTRA
-408 RNFAYD
+408 RHFAYD

-425 MRAMHVEKGTLVS
+425 MRAMHVEKGTLAP

-483 QRRCQEV
+483 ERRCQEV
-490 IERCMG
+490 IERCMA

-514 SNAIPELLNDSNVG
+514 SNAIPELLNDSIVG
-528 GMIDLGKIAN
+528 GTIDLGKIAN

-550 NEAQERYVIGVKPN
+550 NEAQERYVIGVKPA
-564 DVARFFALC
+564 DVERFLALC
-573 ERERAPMALV
+573 ERERAPVALV
-583 GHATLARHLHVTL
+583 GHATLARHLHVVLADT
-596 SGVAVVDLPLSVLF
+596 AVVDLPLSVLF
-610 GNAPKMQRLG
+610 GNAPKMQRVG
-620 VMNPNSAC
+620 VLNPNKNAVAADFV
-628 TTERITL
+628 L
-635 DLRAACLAV
+635 DLRSACMDV
-644 LRHPSVAAKSF
+644 LRHPTVAAKSF

-663 VGGLSFAD
+663 VGGLSYQD

-711 AAASARMAIGEAI
+711 AAASARLAIAEAI
-724 TNVLAAPVASLSA
+724 TNVLAAPVQSLSA

-766 LCASLRISIPVG
+766 LCASLRIGIPVG

-785 ARWQANDTQDESPA
+785 ARWQADGVKN
-799 QFETQAPM
+799 ETQSPM
-807 SLIASAFTPLNDVR
+807 SLIASAFAPINDVR
-821 KSLTPQLLPDGGD
+821 GNLTPQLLPDGGD

-842 GAERLGMSMLA
+842 GATRLGMSMLA
-853 QVCTAQLGAT
+853 QTSGIEFGAA

-876 DWLCAARGVSPQGD
+876 DWLNAARGF
-890 TEKSVISAYHD
+890 ISAYHD
-901 RADGGA
+901 RSDGGA
-907 WAALCEM
+907 WAALSEM
-914 AFAGRIGLEIL
+914 TFAGRVGLDIEL
-925 LANEANPWPELFNE
+925 QDAANPFAELFNE
-939 ELGVLVQVRDAR
+939 ELGVLVQVRDPA

-960 LIARITKDL
+960 LIARTKSDRN
-969 SVTIAGT
+969 IAISGT
-976 PHRFALGELL
+976 TVQFELGELL

-994 EMQQLRDNPNCAEA
+994 EIQRLRDNPSCAEA

-1016 NAAPLSMRLSF
+1016 HAAPLSMHLSF
-1027 DAADDVAAPVIARA
+1027 DAAAGITAPMIAT
-1041 FQIGGK
+1041 GK
-1047 RPKVAVLREQGVNG
+1047 RPIVAILREQGVNG
-1061 QIEMAAAFSAAG
+1061 QIEMAAAFTAAG
-1073 FECID
+1073 FDCVD

-1083 LAGGRLNLNQF
+1083 LASGRRNLKAF
-1094 NGLAACGGFSFGD
+1094 TGLAACGGFSFGD

-1118 ILFNEALAQQFQ
+1118 ILFNDDLAQQFQ
-1130 RFFSDTNTFALGVC
+1130 RFFNDANSFALGVC

-1153 KSLIPGAQAWPA
+1153 KTLIPGAQNWPV
-1165 LRRNLSEQYEARMV
+1165 LRRNLSEQYEARLV
-1179 LLEVAESD
+1179 LVQVTDSD
-1187 SIFLR
+1187 SIFLQ
-1192 GMAGSVAPIVV
+1192 GMAGTTAPIVV
-1203 SHGEGRVDFGDQT
+1203 SHGEGRADFTGAAQ
-1216 PIASS
+1216 SNS
-1221 LRMVDGAHNATEEFP
+1221 CLVMVDGAHQPTEAFP

-1272 SFKPPGLTEASPW
+1272 SYKPAGLADASPW
-1285 LRMFRNA
+1285 LRMFQNA
-1292 RLWCG
+1292 RVWCK